1 MCYADGFL
9 GIIGYQSIHA
19 AKLVRLYVR
28 CASEIPSG
36 SWLVSPSHTRFFF
49 FSFAGQSSSKR
60 AIANASRVL
69 LLLQS
74 PPCYIYIYDHVTA
87 HRAGR
92 CDRKCERRG
101 DVIIQLAKSDRA
113 RFFPMVA
120 RGAFCREPK
129 SKTNKK
135 ISVHVRVC
143 ESDLT
148 LRLLL

>member
-49 FSFAGQSSSKR
+49 FPSQANRHRNARSLMRRGCFSFSNHRR
-60 AIANASRVL
+60 A
-69 LLLQS
+69 
-74 PPCYIYIYDHVTA
+74 IYIYDHVTA

-135 ISVHVRVC
+135 NIRARSC
-143 ESDLT
+143 L
-148 LRLLL
+148 